1 MKSRLLSYAVAAAAM
16 LGVMSLLIVGM
27 QAAQRG
33 GPNPAAQ
40 PTPRTPSGHP
50 DLTGF
55 YAGFISGISQAAPDE
70 KVLTKTSDGSIF
82 YDYAGAEGGGGHP
95 DDAKNLKQNPNQ
107 PSYKPEYMAKVK
119 ELASRMY
126 GGSSPDDPQ
135 MSCKPLGVPR
145 AGVGIVQIVQNDQY
159 VAMLYESAPGPAYR
173 IIYTDGRKHPADVD
187 TSYFGDSIGHWE
199 GDTLVV
205 DTVALNEETWLAGGV
220 GATDIYSSI
229 HSDKE
234 HVVERF
240 TRKGNDLT
248 YEATVEDPVM
258 FTKPWVINPRHTSIA
273 PEGDYIQPEMCNTN
287 DKAHIIAPNSK
298 DQYQCNFCQK
308 DPDGLYG
315 QGATDKDKAKT
326 NNAPKTGGA
335 E

>member
-1 MKSRLLSYAVAAAAM
+1 MTSRFIGSSVAAFALAAG
-16 LGVMSLLIVGM
+16 LSLSMVSIS
-27 QAAQRG
+27 AAQRG
-33 GPNPAAQ
+33 GANPEKAA
-40 PTPRTPSGHP
+40 TPRTASGHP
-50 DLTGF
+50 DMTGF

-95 DDAKNLKQNPNQ
+95 DDGATLKQHPNQ
-107 PSYKPEYMAKVK
+107 PSYKPEYMAKVNAIAAK
-119 ELASRMY
+119 DY

-159 VAMLYESAPGPAYR
+159 IALLYESAPGPAYR
-173 IIYTDGRKHPADVD
+173 IIYTDGRKHPTDLD
-187 TSYFGDSIGHWE
+187 TSYFGHSIGHWE
-199 GDTLVV
+199 GDSLVV
-205 DTVALNEETWLAGGV
+205 DTVGLNDETWLGGGV
-220 GATDIYSSI
+220 GGQDIYSSI

-234 HVVERF
+234 HVTERF

-248 YEATVEDPVM
+248 YEATVDDPVM
-258 FTKPWVINPRHTSIA
+258 FTKPWVITPRHTSIA
-273 PEGDYIQPEMCNTN
+273 PTEDYIQPEMCNTN
-287 DKAHIIAPNSK
+287 DKAHIIAPSAK

-315 QGATDKDKAKT
+315 QGATDK
-326 NNAPKTGGA
+326 NAPKGKAPAGGG